1 MATEGASNQEENA
14 PKGGELLFC
23 GATQWDLIGRR
34 TGDIKSD
41 RNLVSPTRLRALTG
55 INISFVAAGTASCHC
70 VALDVDGRCY
80 TWGRN
85 EKGQLGHGDLI
96 QRDIPTRVLG
106 LSNYRIVKAG
116 GGRQHTVV
124 VTDDGIS
131 FAFGW
136 NKHGQLG
143 SGSTRNEVESSP
155 VRCLVS
161 DATNAVC
168 GADFTV
174 WLSSVQGSTI
184 LTAGLPQYGQL
195 GHGTDNEYNAKE
207 GTVKLAYEAQPRPRT
222 IAALSAKTITKVA
235 CGNNHTVAVDSDGF
249 VYTWGFG
256 GYGRLGHREQKDEWT
271 PRIVE
276 TFQKSNLIPPTAVVA
291 AGATYSACTAGGG
304 QLYMWGKVK
313 PTSDNWMYPKPVFDL
328 SGWQIRCMD
337 SGNTHSVCGA
347 DDSVIG
353 FGTSQYGEL
362 GFGPLGPK
370 SSANPKKIDILEGM
384 HAISVAC
391 GIGHS
396 LIVVDR
402 TNMGDRIEKL
412 DVYDGSSPT
421 EAAVAGVEDTPN
433 KKQSAIK
440 SGKKRKGGSDGAT
453 AEASVKAEKK
463 PRKKVSKKKDL
474 SDTEN
479 SDDDDDDDDDGD
491 DDDDDDDEVYKEGAN
506 GSSKSKTKGRGRG
519 RGKSSG
525 KKAIK
530 DHTSST
536 TARGRGR
543 GRATRGGK
551 AK

>member
-1 MATEGASNQEENA
+1 MATEAASKQEEKA
-14 PKGGELLFC
+14 PKAGELLFC
-23 GATQWDLIGRR
+23 GATQWELVGRK
-34 TGDIKSD
+34 TADASAT
-41 RNLVSPTRLRALTG
+41 NLMSPTRLRPLMG
-55 INISFVAAGTASCHC
+55 IDICFVAAGSVSSHC

-85 EKGQLGHGDLI
+85 EKGQLGHGDLV
-96 QRDIPTRVLG
+96 QRDMPTRVPG
-106 LSNYRIVKAG
+106 LSNHRIVKAG
-116 GGRQHTVV
+116 SGRQHTVV
-124 VTDDGIS
+124 VTEDGLS

-143 SGSTRNEVESSP
+143 TGSTRNEMESSP

-161 DATNAVC
+161 DATNTYC

-174 WLSSVQGSTI
+174 WLSTVQGSSI

-195 GHGTDNEYNAKE
+195 GHGSDNEYNSKE
-207 GTVKLAYEAQPRPRT
+207 GTVKLAYEAQPRPRA
-222 IAALSAKTITKVA
+222 IAALSAKTITKIA

-256 GYGRLGHREQKDEWT
+256 GYGRLGHREQKDEWS
-271 PRIVE
+271 PRVVD

-347 DDSVIG
+347 DDSIIG

-362 GFGPLGPK
+362 GFGASGPK

-391 GIGHS
+391 GLGHS

-402 TNMGDRIEKL
+402 TNIGERLEKL
-412 DVYDGSSPT
+412 DVYEGRSPT
-421 EAAVAGVEDTPN
+421 EAAIEAVEDISN
-433 KKQSAIK
+433 KKQPVNK
-440 SGKKRKGGSDGAT
+440 SGKKRKSVSDGAT
-453 AEASVKAEKK
+453 AEASAKAEKK

-479 SDDDDDDDDDGD
+479 SNESNDDDDGD
-491 DDDDDDDEVYKEGAN
+491 DDDDTYKEGAN
-506 GSSKSKTKGRGRG
+506 GSSKSNSKSRGRGRG

-525 KKAIK
+525 KNVVK

-536 TARGRGR
+536 AARGRGK
-543 GRATRGGK
+543 GRVTKGGK

>member
-1 MATEGASNQEENA
+1 MATEAASKQEEKA

-23 GATQWDLIGRR
+23 GGTQWELVGRKVGDLSA
-34 TGDIKSD
+34 T
-41 RNLVSPTRLRALTG
+41 NLVSPTRLRSLMG
-55 INISFVAAGTASCHC
+55 INICFVAAGSASCHC

-85 EKGQLGHGDLI
+85 EKGQLGHGDLV
-96 QRDIPTRVLG
+96 QRALPTRVPG
-106 LSNYRIVKAG
+106 LSNHRIVKAG
-116 GGRQHTVV
+116 GGRHHTVV
-124 VTDDGIS
+124 VTEDGLS

-143 SGSTRNEVESSP
+143 TGSTRNEVESSP

-168 GADFTV
+168 GSDFSV
-174 WLSSVQGSTI
+174 WLSTVQGSSI

-195 GHGTDNEYNAKE
+195 GHGTDNEYNSKE
-207 GTVKLAYEAQPRPRT
+207 GAVKLAYEAQPRPRA

-256 GYGRLGHREQKDEWT
+256 GYGRLGHKEQKDEWS

-291 AGATYSACTAGGG
+291 AGSTYSACTAGGG

-313 PTSDNWMYPKPVFDL
+313 ATSDNWMYPKPVFDL

-347 DDSVIG
+347 DDSIIG
-353 FGTSQYGEL
+353 FGTSQHGEL
-362 GFGPLGPK
+362 GFGATGPK
-370 SSANPKKIDILEGM
+370 SSANPKKIDSLEGM

-391 GIGHS
+391 GVGHS

-412 DVYDGSSPT
+412 DVYEGKSPT
-421 EAAVAGVEDTPN
+421 EAAAEAVEDISN
-433 KKQSAIK
+433 KKQPVNK
-440 SGKKRKGGSDGAT
+440 SGKKRKSVSDGAT
-453 AEASVKAEKK
+453 AEASFKAEKK

-479 SDDDDDDDDDGD
+479 SNESNNDDDDDDDDDT
-491 DDDDDDDEVYKEGAN
+491 YKEGAN
-506 GSSKSKTKGRGRG
+506 GSSKSNSKSRGRGRG

-525 KKAIK
+525 KNVVK
-530 DHTSST
+530 DHMSST
-536 TARGRGR
+536 AARGRGK
-543 GRATRGGK
+543 GRVTKGGK

>member
-1 MATEGASNQEENA
+1 MATEAASKQEEKA
-14 PKGGELLFC
+14 PKAGELLFC
-23 GATQWDLIGRR
+23 GATQWELVGRK
-34 TGDIKSD
+34 TADASAT
-41 RNLVSPTRLRALTG
+41 NLMSPTRLRPLMG
-55 INISFVAAGTASCHC
+55 IDICFVAAGSVSSHC

-85 EKGQLGHGDLI
+85 EKGQLGHGDLV
-96 QRDIPTRVLG
+96 QRDMPTRVAG
-106 LSNYRIVKAG
+106 LSNHRIVKAG
-116 GGRQHTVV
+116 SGRQHTVV
-124 VTDDGIS
+124 VTEDGLS

-143 SGSTRNEVESSP
+143 TGSTRNEMESSP

-161 DATNAVC
+161 DATNTYC

-174 WLSSVQGSTI
+174 WLSTVQGSSI

-195 GHGTDNEYNAKE
+195 GHGSDNEYNSKE
-207 GTVKLAYEAQPRPRT
+207 GTVKLAYEAQPRPRA
-222 IAALSAKTITKVA
+222 IAALSAKTITKIA

-256 GYGRLGHREQKDEWT
+256 GYGRLGHREQKDEWS
-271 PRIVE
+271 PRVVD

-347 DDSVIG
+347 DDSIIG

-362 GFGPLGPK
+362 GFGASGPK
-370 SSANPKKIDILEGM
+370 SSANPKKIDSLEGM

-391 GIGHS
+391 GLGHS

-402 TNMGDRIEKL
+402 TNIGERLEKL
-412 DVYDGSSPT
+412 DVYEGRSPT
-421 EAAVAGVEDTPN
+421 EAAIEAVEDISN
-433 KKQSAIK
+433 KKQPVNK
-440 SGKKRKGGSDGAT
+440 SGKKRKSVSDGAT
-453 AEASVKAEKK
+453 AEASAKAEKK

-479 SDDDDDDDDDGD
+479 SNESNDDDDGD
-491 DDDDDDDEVYKEGAN
+491 DDDDTYKEGAN
-506 GSSKSKTKGRGRG
+506 GSSKSNSKSRGRGRG

-525 KKAIK
+525 KNVVK

-536 TARGRGR
+536 AARGRGK
-543 GRATRGGK
+543 GRVTKGGK

>member
-1 MATEGASNQEENA
+1 MATEAASKQEEKA
-14 PKGGELLFC
+14 PKAGELLFC
-23 GATQWDLIGRR
+23 GATQWELVGRK
-34 TGDIKSD
+34 TADASAT
-41 RNLVSPTRLRALTG
+41 NLMSPTRLRPLMG
-55 INISFVAAGTASCHC
+55 IDICFVAAGSVSSHC

-85 EKGQLGHGDLI
+85 EKGQLGHGDLV
-96 QRDIPTRVLG
+96 QRDMPTRVAG
-106 LSNYRIVKAG
+106 LSNHRIVKAG
-116 GGRQHTVV
+116 SGRQHTVV
-124 VTDDGIS
+124 VTEDGLS

-143 SGSTRNEVESSP
+143 TGSTRNEMESSP

-161 DATNAVC
+161 DATNTYC

-174 WLSSVQGSTI
+174 WLSTVQGSSI

-195 GHGTDNEYNAKE
+195 GHGSDNEYNSKE
-207 GTVKLAYEAQPRPRT
+207 GTVKLAYEAQPRPRA
-222 IAALSAKTITKVA
+222 IAALSAKTITKIA

-256 GYGRLGHREQKDEWT
+256 GYGRLGHREQKDEWS
-271 PRIVE
+271 PRVVD

-347 DDSVIG
+347 DDSIIG

-362 GFGPLGPK
+362 GFGASGPK

-391 GIGHS
+391 GLGHS

-402 TNMGDRIEKL
+402 TNIGERLEKL
-412 DVYDGSSPT
+412 DVYEGRSPT
-421 EAAVAGVEDTPN
+421 EAAIEAVEDISN
-433 KKQSAIK
+433 KKQPVNK
-440 SGKKRKGGSDGAT
+440 SGKKRKSVSDGAT
-453 AEASVKAEKK
+453 AEASAKAEKK

-479 SDDDDDDDDDGD
+479 SNESNDDDDGD
-491 DDDDDDDEVYKEGAN
+491 DDDDTYKEGAN
-506 GSSKSKTKGRGRG
+506 GSSKSNSKSRGRGRG

-525 KKAIK
+525 KNVVK

-536 TARGRGR
+536 AARGRGK
-543 GRATRGGK
+543 GRVTKGGK